1 MSTTVDERV
10 VSMQF
15 DNKHFEENVK
25 TSMSTLEKLKQA
37 LHLKGA
43 TRGLQEVDAA
53 AKRCDLSSIG
63 ASADKVGLRF
73 SAMYTMADQAFRNIY
88 NSAERYAK
96 NIISAFTIDPVK
108 TGFQEYETQINSIQ
122 TVLSNTKSKGTTL
135 DDVNKAL
142 DELNLYADKTIYN
155 FTEMTRNIGTFTAA
169 GIDLQTSVDS
179 IQGIANLAAISG
191 STSQQASTA
200 MYQLSQALASGTVKL
215 MDWNSVVNA
224 GMGGQVF
231 QDALKETSKAL
242 GTGAEAAIKAEG
254 SFRDSLHTG
263 WLTSEVLTETLKKF
277 TSSGANER
285 VAEYT
290 GLSKEAVEAT
300 LKSAEAQYGEA
311 EAIDKASEALSKKSG
326 KSKDE
331 IKSVLQFAKDA
342 EDAAT
347 KVKTFSQLMDT
358 LKESVQSGWTQTWEI
373 LIGDFGEAKE
383 LFTSISDFL
392 GGIIGKMSDARNK
405 VLESA
410 LGKGFGKLAKGL
422 DSLTKPAK
430 AIGDTVK
437 AVGDLGEVVNEV
449 ILGKFGNGQKRID
462 ALTDAGKNYYRI
474 QNKVNETL
482 GNTFRYSEE
491 QIAAQDKLLGVQGE
505 SIDKTEEQKE
515 ATINLGDEEKKRLKS
530 LAMMTEAELKAKGYT
545 DEQIEALKELGV
557 QAEKLGMPVDEFI
570 DNLDKIDG
578 RWLIIDSF
586 KNAGKGLVGVFKALG
601 EAWKNVFDPPSLDER
616 AEGLFNIISAVHKFS
631 EKLVMNDETS
641 ENLRRTFEG
650 LFAAI
655 DIVGT
660 LLAGPIKI
668 AFKVLTAL
676 LDIFDVDILELTAGI
691 GDAIVGFR
699 DWLDSILDFKKIL
712 EPIAPF
718 LQSAGE
724 AIKNWFSGIDFGSI
738 AGNIGNFFKD
748 LIDGVK
754 LWIDGLKETDNVPEY
769 IIGGLVDGLKN
780 GVGPVGQAIW
790 DIGVAIIN
798 KIKEVLGIHSPSKVF
813 IAIGGFIIAGLV
825 SGLQNG
831 TGEVWDTLRN
841 LFGGLTDIVKGIDLG
856 SIFAMFLSGG
866 VVVGINNFATA
877 FKNLTAPL
885 EGVND
890 VLGSFSNLIDK
901 NVKPIG
907 KVIKNSAK
915 VVKSFSK
922 VLGSFSMAIKAEAL
936 KSIALAILMLVGAI
950 AVLTFL
956 DTTKM
961 WIAVGAIASVIVL
974 LGILAG
980 VVGKLGDAKTF
991 ASFGV
996 LMLGL
1001 MGLFATLAIL
1011 IKVLEGLDPASVE
1024 KIIYGVAGILAVIVT
1039 IFVGIG
1045 LLNKYS
1051 QIARSDKLGVA
1062 FIKIAGAFLMMA
1074 ITIKILEAINP
1085 DKALPILVSAAGII
1099 VAFAVIMFALGLF
1112 NKFARGAGDIDK
1124 LGSTLLKIAGAI
1136 AIMGLVAVLLGF
1148 IDQNVLIKGGIA
1160 IAALGG
1166 MIALLIWATNLAG
1179 GPDKIEHIG
1188 KALMSIAGA
1197 IAILGLLAV
1206 LLGFIEP
1213 AIFWRGYACIF
1224 ALGAIVVGL
1233 MTAIRLAGGPEKV
1246 KNIGVALL
1254 GIAGAISIL
1263 GLMAV
1268 ILGLV
1273 DPVIFWRGYAC
1284 MVALGGLITG
1294 LIAATKLAKS
1304 WYSSSTLKAI
1314 IAMTVA
1320 IGVMAAAVG
1329 ILGLLDPVKI
1339 AIATGCM
1346 FAVMGMFAV
1355 MMLASSKA
1363 GGALS
1368 SIIAMTVAIAVM
1380 AGALALLAVMNPEDS
1395 IGNALSL
1402 AILMG
1407 TMSVVLLLLSKISI
1421 SVGKALKGVLML
1433 SAMAAPLYLFA
1444 LVLGSMSDVGNAEA
1458 NMMTLA
1464 KMVAIMGL
1472 MLIPLSL
1479 IGLLGVSALAGVL
1492 LLTAMAIPL
1501 LAFIGVLSL
1510 MTNIKNAA
1518 ENATVLTDLAT
1529 RLTLLLLP
1537 LTLVGLLAPGA
1548 IIGVVALTA
1557 MAVPLLAFVGILAL
1571 MQGIEDADSNAKI
1584 LGKLI
1589 TTLAGVILLIAP
1601 LGPLALIAV
1610 AAVAGLE
1617 ALMIATAALA
1627 TIMAGLSKIPGFK
1640 EFLDTGIDMVIRLA
1654 EGVGEI
1660 VGAFI
1665 TGFTNSIKD
1674 SLPALGL
1681 CLSQFMKNVRFFIIG
1696 AQMVNDKVLTG
1707 VGILSGAVIALTA
1720 ANLISSIGSFLSFGS
1735 SFADLGTELSRFMLN
1750 AMPFITMSSLLKP
1763 EMVNSVKN
1771 LAETILILTASD
1783 ILDGIF
1789 SFLTGGSSLADFGA
1803 ELASFG
1809 PSLKTFAESVSGL
1822 DEHSLTAM
1830 DTAATAAEKL
1840 ANMANSMPK
1849 TGGLL
1854 GGIFGESNPAD
1865 FGRKMAAFGQSLVTY
1880 GESVA
1885 GLTQDKI
1892 DAINIS
1898 TEAAQGLSDLANSMP
1913 KGDSLLGMI
1922 TGSPT
1927 DIQTFGSQL
1936 EAFGGSIVT
1945 YAESV
1950 TDLNESKVT
1959 AIGTSIDATKKLVD
1973 LANTLPEG
1981 NGFFD
1986 IFGGGQTTI
1995 EQFGTQLAS
2004 FGTALSSFS
2013 TSVSGIDT
2021 GKITAA
2027 ATASEKLGSMAV
2039 SIANAGNV
2047 DLVDFGYQLDQFGG
2061 HVKTYFTNIDLIP
2074 AGSVTNSANAV
2085 SAIAKFSSGFDPE
2098 KAKAAASAGWTLVAM
2113 AKGMATVPAGS
2124 TAGFVASIKAL
2135 GELNI
2140 SSFLN
2145 AFKEGYDSIK
2155 QAGQS
2160 MVTAINEGVNS
2171 KLIFVRDAGQDVAD
2185 RLAKGITSSTKTA
2198 KSAVSTLVDECADKI
2213 SDKKSAFAE
2222 SGKDLVRGLVSGVGD
2237 YEFLATTKARSIAN
2251 SFIRAFEKAMGIE
2264 SPSKVFYGEGEYT
2277 ILGFVNALAD
2287 NASKVYNSGSDMGG
2301 SAIDGIRDAITKIST
2316 MTVDDMDI
2324 SPTIRPVID
2333 MSDVQAGASTIN
2345 SMFGSGTLSVN
2356 ARNVGAIS
2364 AAMSNRQNGNSNDDI
2379 VSSINALRKDISD
2392 MPRNTYSINGITY
2405 DDGSNIA
2412 DAMKTI
2418 VRAARVE
2425 RRI

>member
-311 EAIDKASEALSKKSG
+311 EAIDKASEALAKKSG

-392 GGIIGKMSDARNK
+392 GGIIGKMSEARNK

-545 DEQIEALKELGV
+545 DEQIEALKELGI

-641 ENLRRTFEG
+641 KNLRRTFEG

-699 DWLDSILDFKKIL
+699 DWLDSVLDFRKIL

-718 LQSAGE
+718 LKSAGE
-724 AIKNWFSGIDFGSI
+724 AIKNWFSGIDFGSAFKNI
-738 AGNIGNFFKD
+738 GGFFAKLINDVKAWLDSFQEVDSIPGNIIRTLVN
-748 LIDGVK
+748 
-754 LWIDGLKETDNVPEY
+754 GLRE
-769 IIGGLVDGLKN
+769 GASA
-780 GVGPVGQAIW
+780 VGQAIW
-790 DIGVAIIN
+790 NIGLTLIN

-841 LFGGLTDIVKGIDLG
+841 LFGGLTDIIKGIDIGGL
-856 SIFAMFLSGG
+856 FAMFLSGG
-866 VVVGINNFATA
+866 TVVAINKFATA
-877 FKNLTAPL
+877 FKALTSPL
-885 EGVND
+885 EGVGD
-890 VLGSFSNLIDK
+890 LLSNVGEVIGK
-901 NVKPIG
+901 SAKPIK
-907 KVIKNSAK
+907 KVINNSAK

-922 VLGSFSMAIKAEAL
+922 VLSSFSMAIKAEAL

-950 AVLTFL
+950 AILTFL
-956 DTTKM
+956 DQGKM
-961 WIAVGAIASVIVL
+961 IGAVIAIGALMGCLLILASAVGKISDPKI
-974 LGILAG
+974 
-980 VVGKLGDAKTF
+980 F
-991 ASFGV
+991 ASFG
-996 LMLGL
+996 LLLLGL
-1001 MGLFATLAIL
+1001 MGMFATMAIL
-1011 IKVLEGLDPASVE
+1011 LKVLEGLDPN
-1024 KIIYGVAGILAVIVT
+1024 KIGTMFLAL
-1039 IFVGIG
+1039 VGM
-1045 LLNKYS
+1045 
-1051 QIARSDKLGVA
+1051 LGVMTL
-1062 FIKIAGAFLMMA
+1062 FIVALAIINKKIGSIGSGDDIGKILFKLAASLLVIA
-1074 ITIKILEAINP
+1074 LVIKILGNLKGNELAQGLFAITYLTAIISALMVVSRVGGFVDNVGSTILKISAAMLLMAGVIFILGNMEP
-1085 DKALPILVSAAGII
+1085 DKLVIGLSVVYYFGIL
-1099 VAFAVIMFALGLF
+1099 
-1112 NKFARGAGDIDK
+1112 
-1124 LGSTLLKIAGAI
+1124 IAGLMA
-1136 AIMGLVAVLLGF
+1136 VAKHGNDGSGNVGDTILKVGVAMLLMAAVMKIVGGMS
-1148 IDQNVLIKGGIA
+1148 LEEMIKGGVVIFYFSA
-1160 IAALGG
+1160 IIAAL
-1166 MIALLIWATNLAG
+1166 MAVTKKIG
-1179 GPDKIEHIG
+1179 GPAEGTNIG
-1188 KALMSIAGA
+1188 LTLLGVAGA
-1197 IAILGLLAV
+1197 IAILAGVAI
-1206 LLGFIEP
+1206 LLGYIETEKL
-1213 AIFWRGYACIF
+1213 AKGVIAVG
-1224 ALGAIVVGL
+1224 ALSVLV
-1233 MTAIRLAGGPEKV
+1233 M
-1246 KNIGVALL
+1246 
-1254 GIAGAISIL
+1254 

-1268 ILGLV
+1268 TKYARSTKNLIKSMV
-1273 DPVIFWRGYAC
+1273 VI
-1284 MVALGGLITG
+1284 
-1294 LIAATKLAKS
+1294 S
-1304 WYSSSTLKAI
+1304 
-1314 IAMTVA
+1314 VA
-1320 IGVMAAAVG
+1320 IGVMALAVTA
-1329 ILGLLDPVKI
+1329 LSFLDPAKLAV
-1339 AIATGCM
+1339 ATGCM
-1346 FAVMGMFAV
+1346 SALMGMFAV
-1355 MMLASSKA
+1355 MMLASKNVTGSM
-1363 GGALS
+1363 GAL
-1368 SIIAMTVAIAVM
+1368 IVMTVAIGVM
-1380 AGALALLAVMNPEDS
+1380 AGALYLLSTIETGKALESAL
-1395 IGNALSL
+1395 ALSL
-1402 AILMG
+1402 
-1407 TMSVVLLLLSKISI
+1407 V
-1421 SVGKALKGVLML
+1421 
-1433 SAMAAPLYLFA
+1433 MAAMA
-1444 LVLGSMSDVGNAEA
+1444 LVL
-1458 NMMTLA
+1458 
-1464 KMVAIMGL
+1464 I
-1472 MLIPLSL
+1472 
-1479 IGLLGVSALAGVL
+1479 GVSKLSGNIMQAISGVVALTL
-1492 LLTAMAIPL
+1492 LAIPL
-1501 LAFIGVLSL
+1501 LAFTLILGLMSGIQNATQNALVLAGLVAAMALVLIPLTIIGNFAPLALAGVAALTLMALPLAAFVGVLAIMSL
-1510 MTNIKNAA
+1510 VQKAASNAII
-1518 ENATVLTDLAT
+1518 LTDLAT
-1529 RLTLLLLP
+1529 RLTLLLVP
-1537 LTLVGLLAPGA
+1537 LTIVGLLAPGA
-1548 IIGVVALTA
+1548 LIGVVALTA

-1584 LGKLI
+1584 IGKLMM
-1589 TTLAGVILLIAP
+1589 TLAGVILLIAP

-1617 ALMIATAALA
+1617 ALMVATAALA
-1627 TIMAGLSKIPGFK
+1627 SIMAGLSKIPGFE
-1640 EFLDTGIDMVIRLA
+1640 EFLDTGIDMLIRLA

-1665 TGFTNSIKD
+1665 TGFTNSIKE

-1681 CLSQFMKNVRFFIIG
+1681 CLSQFMKNVQFFIVG
-1696 AQMVNDKVLTG
+1696 AKMVDDKVLTG

-1720 ANLISSIGSFLSFGS
+1720 ANLISSIGSFLSLGS
-1735 SFADLGTELSRFMLN
+1735 SFADLGTELSRFMTN
-1750 AMPFITMSSLLKP
+1750 AMPFIEMSSLLKP

-1771 LAETILILTASD
+1771 LADAILILTAAD
-1783 ILDGIF
+1783 ILEGIF
-1789 SFLTGGSSLADFGA
+1789 GFLTGGTSLADFGA

-1840 ANMANSMPK
+1840 ANMANNMPK

-1854 GGIFGESNPAD
+1854 GGIFGEANPED
-1865 FGRKMAAFGQSLVTY
+1865 FGNKMAAFGRSLVTY

-1885 GLTQDKI
+1885 DLTQDKI

-1922 TGSPT
+1922 TGTPT

-2004 FGTALSSFS
+2004 FGKALSSFS
-2013 TSVSGIDT
+2013 TSVEGIDT

-2027 ATASEKLGSMAV
+2027 ATASEKLGNMAV
-2039 SIANAGNV
+2039 AIANAGNV
-2047 DLVDFGYQLDQFGG
+2047 NLSSFGYELDQFGG

-2074 AGSVTNSANAV
+2074 AGSVANSANAV
-2085 SAIAKFSSGFDPE
+2085 AAIAKFSSGFDPA

-2124 TAGFVASIKAL
+2124 TAGFVSSIKAL

-2171 KLIFVRDAGQDVAD
+2171 KLIYVRDAGQDVAD
-2185 RLAKGITSSTKTA
+2185 RLAKGISSSTKTA

-2301 SAIDGIRDAITKIST
+2301 SAIDGIRDAIAKIST

-2364 AAMSNRQNGNSNDDI
+2364 AAMSNRQNGSSNDDI

-2425 RRI
+2425 RRK